1 MTARITNGVI
11 NPGGMAFCGLKSGA
25 AQAASGCI
33 SMMGRVVAGD
43 RGDQQRSAMD
53 SEQHCDSRKGPM
65 PFQDWWQ
72 RSHAPLWLRKRF
84 GDIA

>member
-1 MTARITNGVI
+1 
-11 NPGGMAFCGLKSGA
+11 
-25 AQAASGCI
+25 
-33 SMMGRVVAGD
+33 MMGRVVAGD